1 MLKIWGRTNSVNV
14 QKAMWCIAELG
25 LAHERIDAGMQYG
38 KNKEDWFLE
47 MNPNGRVPVI
57 DDDGFTLWESN
68 SIVRYLSAK
77 HSPGGLYPQSLQVR
91 ADCER
96 WMDWQLTV
104 LSPPMTVAFW
114 QLIRTPSEQRD
125 MQKVQQ
131 SAQETATVLTML
143 DRQLTGRDYVG
154 GSELTMGDIPVGA
167 MVHRWYALP
176 DIERPEL
183 ANLRAWY
190 ERLSTRPAFQNHV
203 MLPLT

>member
-14 QKAMWCIAELG
+14 QKALWCIGELG

-38 KNKEDWFLE
+38 KNNEDGFLQ

-68 SIVRYLSAK
+68 TIVRYLSAK
-77 HSPGGLYPQSLQVR
+77 HSPGDLYPESLPVR
-91 ADCER
+91 ADSER

-114 QLIRTPSEQRD
+114 QLVRTPPERRD
-125 MQKVQQ
+125 MQQARQ
-131 SAQETATVLTML
+131 GAQDAGTALVML
-143 DRQLTGRDYVG
+143 DRHLAGRDYVAG
-154 GSELTMGDIPVGA
+154 ATLSMGDIPVGA
-167 MVHRWYALP
+167 MVYRWYALP

-190 ERLSTRPAFQNHV
+190 ERLSERPAFQTHV